1 MRRCVTGGATMRA
14 LAALHIVQDD
24 HPGRFRC
31 LGGNVMVL
39 IAVYLVFV
47 LIGDVVAVGIAEI
60 VESYVSKGASLLAF
74 FVLFFFVFWVGWQL
88 ALRVTAPLVNKT

>member
-1 MRRCVTGGATMRA
+1 MARGDT
-14 LAALHIVQDD
+14 D
-24 HPGRFRC
+24 C

-47 LIGDVVAVGIAEI
+47 VIGDVVAVGIAEL

-74 FVLFFFVFWVGWQL
+74 FMLFFVVFYIGWQL
-88 ALRVTAPLVNKT
+88 ALRVTAPLANKT